1 MSGAVR
7 RIGAALP
14 DREMQVYDHKTQ
26 QLVSVD
32 WTKVDKPFEQV
43 RTPLMERASATAPG
57 DYLMPEFTPISDQ
70 GRAGSCVANGC
81 SDAFEILQGIDYGP
95 GAVQQLSRRWLY
107 YISRQYHGATKVDNG
122 TYIRAALHQEQVIGT
137 FEEKFFPYYDDPQ
150 HITGDLSMP
159 ELDCY
164 TMASNNRLGGFYQLS
179 PGGGSFLD
187 DVELAVRANHPVIY
201 SAQIG
206 KEFEAYSGG
215 GVILQP
221 AASPIGGH
229 CNIITGV
236 RRIGGQR
243 VFWTRNSWTA
253 QWGDNGHALV
263 SEDFMNVATDAWVA
277 TTTLKVIR

>member
-1 MSGAVR
+1 MSSAVR

-14 DREMQVYDHKTQ
+14 DAEMQVYDHKLR

-32 WTKVDKPFEQV
+32 WTKVDKPFEQI
-43 RTPLMERASATAPG
+43 RPAMLSLPTATLSG

-70 GRAGSCVANGC
+70 GHAGSCVANGC

-95 GAVQQLSRRWLY
+95 DKVQQLSRRWLY

-122 TYIRAALHQEQVIGT
+122 TFIRAALHQEQTIGT
-137 FEEKFFPYYDDPQ
+137 FEERFFPYYDDPQ

-164 TMASNNRLGGFYQLS
+164 TMASNNRISGFYQLT
-179 PGGGSFLD
+179 PGSDSFLD

-201 SAQIG
+201 ATKIG
-206 KEFEAYSGG
+206 KEFESYAGG
-215 GVILQP
+215 GAILQP
-221 AASPIGGH
+221 TASSLGGH

-236 RRIGGQR
+236 RHIGGQR

-253 QWGDNGHALV
+253 AWGDNGHALV
-263 SEDFMNVATDAWVA
+263 SEDFMKGATDAWVA
-277 TTTLKVIR
+277 TTTLKLIR